1 MTGTVLEVVKF
12 YKGQELSA
20 TLPYKVALDVPPPA
34 DGGKAPKV
42 VVHLAGSELEKA

>member
-1 MTGTVLEVVKF
+1 MEGTVVEVVKV

-20 TLPYKVALDVPPPA
+20 TLPYKVQLDIPAPA

-42 VVHLAGSELEKA
+42 VVHLDGSELEKA